1 MNESRLSTGESGE
14 RASLGADMDNFNLD
28 VGAVLGGEESDG
40 CGGASA
46 GTVLIQHTM
55 QQAAMSDELQ
65 TIEESLGLK
74 EKLLEQLQVPVLTPL
89 SSNRPPP
96 KP

>member
-1 MNESRLSTGESGE
+1 MDTFHLD
-14 RASLGADMDNFNLD
+14 LGT
-28 VGAVLGGEESDG
+28 VLGGDESDG
-40 CGGASA
+40 CGAGAR
-46 GTVLIQHTM
+46 TVLIQHTM

-89 SSNRPPP
+89 ASVRPPP